1 KYEGLYGAGQ
11 ICGTSGYEEAAGLG
25 LIAGINA
32 VLKIRGKEPFILRRD
47 EAYIG
52 VMIDDLVTRGTKEPY
67 RLLSSRAEYRLL
79 LRHDNADLRL
89 TEKGFKLGLINKERY
104 EAFDNKRK
112 NLTKTLSI
120 LQNTYLKGTKEVIEY
135 LDKKGYPNFNG
146 GLTNFEILKRPNVTY
161 KELLNFVDD
170 LKDIKLDD
178 EAIFQLEVMVKYE
191 GYIARQESEALR
203 YAKAEDYKIPER
215 IDYLKLEGIRLEARE
230 KLNKVNPLTIGQ
242 AKRISGVN
250 PSDIA
255 ILMLHIKK
263 ESM

>member
-1 KYEGLYGAGQ
+1 
-11 ICGTSGYEEAAGLG
+11 
-25 LIAGINA
+25 
-32 VLKIRGKEPFILRRD
+32 
-47 EAYIG
+47 
-52 VMIDDLVTRGTKEPY
+52 M
-67 RLLSSRAEYRLL
+67 
-79 LRHDNADLRL
+79 
-89 TEKGFKLGLINKERY
+89 
-104 EAFDNKRK
+104 
-112 NLTKTLSI
+112 
-120 LQNTYLKGTKEVIEY
+120 
-135 LDKKGYPNFNG
+135 
-146 GLTNFEILKRPNVTY
+146 TY